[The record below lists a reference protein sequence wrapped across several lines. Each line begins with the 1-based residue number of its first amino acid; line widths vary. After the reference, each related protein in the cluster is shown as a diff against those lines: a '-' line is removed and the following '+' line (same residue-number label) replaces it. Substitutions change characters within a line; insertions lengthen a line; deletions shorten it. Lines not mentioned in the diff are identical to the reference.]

1 MAKLLENEYDNQFNT
16 HKNAVKFELDE
27 RLTAKSLELYQDKPF
42 QIEYKLHYIFSQ
54 FIGYVSSF
62 ISFATA
68 VFAVAYVLNSTVGAW
83 LGYGVGV
90 LLCGLFEAVKGAVWR
105 TTIKAYNRYRNVG
118 VMSVLMLVGLHLFSL
133 GSSGFGAYVLP
144 LQFQYQPTEHL
155 ADSTKQKELANL
167 DAQIQALQ
175 AQTNTLNSVLINPQ
189 TGKKSS
195 STAKSLGAN
204 NAQIQAL
211 QAQKNTILQA
221 LETDKATHAQQQL
234 DAANTHAANMQ
245 FQQYSS
251 LVAAVIFEVLYMV
264 CMLFQFYFLYR
275 VYVDTTGN
283 DLGITRQSNAGSN
296 VQTTLTDTEQTD
308 TQTPFILPVNQPVAN
323 VDNQQPHEA
332 PKAHVRR
339 LKRPAVAQPQPPK
352 RSQIGFKIPPA
363 DNSPSSCATANQ
375 HPRKPNSKQLR
386 NSCATVAQQVPT
398 VENQPFSTIYTQQ
411 ETPQIFAFSICQP
424 MDTTAPKFALVRKK
438 MYLLERA
445 KSNATANAQR
455 VKQGKQQYKRAAN
468 SWAQIVEYLK
478 K

>member
-1 MAKLLENEYDNQFNT
+1 MAKLL
-16 HKNAVKFELDE
+16 KNAFDTQFETHQSEIKFELDQ

-68 VFAVAYVLNSTVGAW
+68 VFAVAYVLNSTVGSW
-83 LGYGVGV
+83 LGYGIGV
-90 LLCGLFEAVKGAVWR
+90 LLCGLFEMVKGAVWR
-105 TTIKAYNRYRNVG
+105 TTIKGYNRYRNVG
-118 VMSVLMLVGLHLFSL
+118 FASVLMLVGLHLFSL

-144 LQFQYQPTEHL
+144 LQFQYQATEHI

-167 DAQIQALQ
+167 DAQIQSLQ
-175 AQTNTLNSVLINPQ
+175 AQTNTLNAVLINPQ

-211 QAQKNTILQA
+211 QTQKNTILQA
-221 LETDKATHAQQQL
+221 LQLDKDTHAQQQT

-251 LVAAVIFEVLYMV
+251 LVAACLFEVLYMV

-283 DLGITRQSNAGSN
+283 TLGMSSQPNPSSN
-296 VQTTLTDTEQTD
+296 VQTVLTDTEQTD
-308 TQTPFILPVNQPVAN
+308 TQTPFVLPVNPTVPS

-332 PKAHVRR
+332 PKAQIRR
-339 LKRPAVAQPQPPK
+339 LKRPSVAQPQPPK

-386 NSCATVAQQVPT
+386 NSCAT
-398 VENQPFSTIYTQQ
+398 S
-411 ETPQIFAFSICQP
+411 
-424 MDTTAPKFALVRKK
+424 
-438 MYLLERA
+438 
-445 KSNATANAQR
+445 SN
-455 VKQGKQQYKRAAN
+455 
-468 SWAQIVEYLK
+468 S
-478 K
+478 

>member
-1 MAKLLENEYDNQFNT
+1 MAKLVNKFDGVFENHQSEI
-16 HKNAVKFELDE
+16 KFELDQ

-42 QIEYKLHYIFSQ
+42 QVEYKHHYIFSQ

-62 ISFATA
+62 VSFATA
-68 VFAVAYVLNSTVGAW
+68 VFAVAYVLNSTVGVW
-83 LGYGVGV
+83 LGYSVGV
-90 LLCGLFEAVKGAVWR
+90 LLCGLFEMVKGAVWR
-105 TTIKAYNRYRNVG
+105 TTIKGYNRYRNVG
-118 VMSVLMLVGLHLFSL
+118 IMSVLMLVGLHLFSL

-211 QAQKNTILQA
+211 QTQKNTILQA
-221 LETDKATHAQQQL
+221 LQLDKDTHAQQQT

-251 LVAAVIFEVLYMV
+251 LVAACLFEVLYMV

-283 DLGITRQSNAGSN
+283 TLGMSSQPNPSSN
-296 VQTTLTDTEQTD
+296 VQTVLTDTEQTD
-308 TQTPFILPVNQPVAN
+308 TQTPFVLPVNQPQTDAAN
-323 VDNQQPHEA
+323 MQPHEA
-332 PKAHVRR
+332 PKAQIRR
-339 LKRPAVAQPQPPK
+339 LKRPAIQQPTTPA
-352 RSQIGFKIPPA
+352 RHQIGFKIPPA
-363 DNSPSSCATANQ
+363 DNTPNGCATNTQ
-375 HPRKPNSKQLR
+375 QPRKTISKRVR
-386 NSCATVAQQVPT
+386 NGCATGAQPT
-398 VENQPFSTIYTQQ
+398 ATAQNQPFSTVFTQQ
-411 ETPQIFAFSICQP
+411 ETPQIFAFQICQP

-445 KSNATANAQR
+445 KSNLTANAQK
-455 VKQGKQQYKRAAN
+455 VKQGKEQFKRAFN
-468 SWAQIVEYLK
+468 SWAQIVEHLK

>member
-1 MAKLLENEYDNQFNT
+1 MAKLVNKFDGVFENHQSEI
-16 HKNAVKFELDE
+16 KFELDQ

-42 QIEYKLHYIFSQ
+42 QIEYKAHYIFSQ

-62 ISFATA
+62 VSFATA

-90 LLCGLFEAVKGAVWR
+90 LLCGLFEMVKGAVWR
-105 TTIKAYNRYRNVG
+105 TTIKGYNRYRNVG
-118 VMSVLMLVGLHLFSL
+118 IMSVLMLVGLHLFSL

-144 LQFQYQPTEHL
+144 LQFQYQATGHQT
-155 ADSTKQKELANL
+155 DSVKQKELANL
-167 DAQIQALQ
+167 DAQIQSLQ
-175 AQTNTLNSVLINPQ
+175 AQTNTLNAVLINPQ

-211 QAQKNTILQA
+211 QAQKNTIMQA

-245 FQQYSS
+245 FQQLSS
-251 LVAAVIFEVLYMV
+251 LVAAVLFEVLYMV

-275 VYVDTTGN
+275 VYVDITGFE
-283 DLGITRQSNAGSN
+283 ITRQSNAGSN
-296 VQTTLTDTEQTD
+296 AQTVLTD
-308 TQTPFILPVNQPVAN
+308 TQTPFVLPVNQPVAN

-332 PKAHVRR
+332 PKAQIRR
-339 LKRPAVAQPQPPK
+339 LKRPAVAQQPQPQ
-352 RSQIGFKIPPA
+352 RHQIGFKIPPA
-363 DNSPSSCATANQ
+363 DNSPSSCATANP

-386 NSCATVAQQVPT
+386 NSCATVAQQVAT
-398 VENQPFSTIYTQQ
+398 VENQPFSTVFTQQ
-411 ETPQIFAFSICQP
+411 ETPSIFAFQICQP

-468 SWAQIVEYLK
+468 SWAQIVEHLK